1 MIQLKQSEFR
11 LPGLERHTEKIF
23 PFYLNHDKP
32 CGELAL
38 GENCIKIISQDKSN
52 SLGVFLEIQRDTRL
66 KCHVTASFMLICK
79 ILLFIGPRKKY
90 CFAVYLSCCVSLNQ
104 CSESV

>member
-11 LPGLERHTEKIF
+11 VPGLERHTEKIF
-23 PFYLNHDKP
+23 PFYLNYDKP

-52 SLGVFLEIQRDTRL
+52 SLGMFLEIQRDIIWL
-66 KCHVTASFMLICK
+66 
-79 ILLFIGPRKKY
+79 PD
-90 CFAVYLSCCVSLNQ
+90 CCNI
-104 CSESV
+104 